1 MEYYITKCEN
11 CGDISLRKHEFIP
24 SKNTIVENT
33 KDISKCDEKY
43 CVFNDGMQ
51 RCHYGGINPRNDDE
65 KCLKIKL
72 L

>member
-11 CGDISLRKHEFIP
+11 CGDISLKKYESVP
-24 SKNTIVENT
+24 SEKIIV
-33 KDISKCDEKY
+33 KDGSICDEKY

-51 RCHYGGINPRNDDE
+51 KCYYKGKNIIDDNGE
-65 KCLKIKL
+65 CLKIKL